1 MKKNIFFLFLLGLFF
16 FPTLNI
22 EADSLLAP
30 NSKSAILI
38 DENTGSIL
46 FEKNKDIKLSPA
58 SMTKVMTLTLIC
70 DAIKEEKISLN
81 TEITASSNASRMTG
95 SRVYLNCGE
104 KMILNDCLKSI
115 CIASAN
121 DCAVAVAEH
130 LYGSEALFVQKMNEK
145 VEELGLKNTHFNDC
159 TGLSNDDHYTSSYD
173 MAMISRNLL
182 LNYKDIILPFTSTY
196 DDYIRK
202 DTDNPFWLVN
212 TNKLIGK
219 VDGIDGLKTGWT
231 VKAGY
236 CLAATMKKGNMRL
249 ISVVMGYSDSK
260 TRNSE
265 TVSLLNYG
273 FTNYEVKIILPKG
286 KKIYHV
292 NAMKYRPEAFD
303 VVTLENLSIL
313 TKKGEKI
320 KDISWNI
327 KSYPNFKTGE
337 NGCIEVY
344 YDDKF
349 VGDID
354 IYAQDD
360 VKHKSF
366 FSIIIDI
373 FLLILS

>member
-130 LYGSEALFVQKMNEK
+130 LYGSEAFFVQKMNEK

-273 FTNYEVKIILPKG
+273 FANYEVKIILPKG

-337 NGCIEVY
+337 NGYIEVY